1 MKQLLLFI
9 LLSMSASAM
18 AQLNVDKCTYR
29 WEQGFYAKETQFY
42 GDIYVCK
49 SENEEYDVRVAFVTT
64 DYEFWDC
71 QVKITDHNT
80 CEHFEWHYVDDP
92 EKAWCRILVVDNPDR
107 AHVCVVIGDYGA
119 LPTRANCFGF
129 TD

>member
-49 SENEEYDVRVAFVTT
+49 TADEEEDVRVAFVTR

-80 CEHFEWHYVDDP
+80 CEHFEWHYIDNYDD
-92 EKAWCRILVVDNPDR
+92 AWCHIRVVDNPED
-107 AHVCVVIGDYGA
+107 AHVCVVIGDYGGW
-119 LPTRANCFGF
+119 PNRANCFGF